1 VAQKRKDWNSLISG
15 FKASDLMFL
24 DESRCNTDMTRR
36 YAERHMLFVFLTDW
50 AAETVGDVIDI
61 SIKISNR
68 QSLVYDAKN
77 CAPAR
82 RQQNRPPPAMTAVLL
97 SA

>member
-1 VAQKRKDWNSLISG
+1 
-15 FKASDLMFL
+15 MFL

-68 QSLVYDAKN
+68 QSLFMTQKI
-77 CAPAR
+77 APLHGGSR
-82 RQQNRPPPAMTAVLL
+82 TYPPAMTAVLL